1 MVWRLTRGDAHLK
14 TFRSASERDPDDRGD
29 DRVGTTSRQL
39 LASRTSI
46 THEAITGDKH
56 PASPPSPMLR

>member
-29 DRVGTTSRQL
+29 DRVGTTTRQL
-39 LASRTSI
+39 LASRTTI
-46 THEAITGDKH
+46 AHEAIAGRKH
-56 PASPPSPMLR
+56 PASPTSPLLR